1 MLRNSTLQSGIV
13 LVADVVI
20 ILVRAKL
27 VHLVACKF
35 TEEAMMSG
43 SDSETRRVGRMVGGG
58 RGGGSESD

>member
-1 MLRNSTLQSGIV
+1 M
-13 LVADVVI
+13 VI

-43 SDSETRRVGRMVGGG
+43 SETRRARRIMKETT
-58 RGGGSESD
+58 RGADEG

>member
-1 MLRNSTLQSGIV
+1 MLRNSTQQSGIV

-43 SDSETRRVGRMVGGG
+43 SETRRARRIMKETT
-58 RGGGSESD
+58 RGADEGW

>member
-1 MLRNSTLQSGIV
+1 MLRNSTRQSGIV
-13 LVADVVI
+13 LVADVI

-43 SDSETRRVGRMVGGG
+43 SETRRVGRMVGGEK
-58 RGGGSESD
+58 GGGSESDQ